1 MYNLKEHVGLQ
12 ELRFSPYL
20 GPLNTLA
27 IISPCVRKMDLG
39 PFAQNVLVF
48 DDQHSLWTNLFAS
61 VYDCSSQD
69 AKVT

>member
-12 ELRFSPYL
+12 ELRFSPCL

-48 DDQHSLWTNLFAS
+48 DDQHSL
-61 VYDCSSQD
+61 
-69 AKVT
+69 